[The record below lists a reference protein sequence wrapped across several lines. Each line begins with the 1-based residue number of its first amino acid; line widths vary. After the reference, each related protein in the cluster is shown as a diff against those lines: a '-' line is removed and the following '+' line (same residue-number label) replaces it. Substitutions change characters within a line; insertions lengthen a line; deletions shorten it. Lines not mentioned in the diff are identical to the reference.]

1 MLHII
6 AIALAAAMARIV
18 SLLLG
23 IFIAAKLYF
32 FQTESREFSSGA
44 ESSDLGDF
52 IETLPAFL
60 KFLIPF

>member
-1 MLHII
+1 
-6 AIALAAAMARIV
+6 MARIV